1 LLIILKTLSVTIVSE
16 LLILNFLFCF
26 FFQID
31 SDLVFDDGAANSEYV
46 SHADQLK
53 SSSHAR
59 HHSNS
64 SRHVQGTKFYHEPST
79 SDHQIVAPVESPV
92 EDAEDAKPDSNKES
106 DTNFFGRIS
115 ELGKRARRQLSF
127 SLFGNDEESEEKYS
141 FTTEGKGFLGLGS
154 GDLFG
159 WFAGVDRRNEK
170 HESHPAET
178 SSTSTGESASG
189 ETPQAT
195 TPHENKYRSKRS
207 TASDDVT
214 GEVDEDELET
224 SDTESGGI
232 NGGDVENATDRPQG
246 GDDDESDLDAAA
258 AHRPGQLQHP
268 SPDDEDYI
276 GEAASG
282 SGIDSRTEP
291 PLSATPPTD
300 GQPSE
305 C

>member
-1 LLIILKTLSVTIVSE
+1 M
-16 LLILNFLFCF
+16 
-26 FFQID
+26 
-31 SDLVFDDGAANSEYV
+31 FDDGAANSEYV

-64 SRHVQGTKFYHEPST
+64 SRHLQGTKFYHEPST

-106 DTNFFGRIS
+106 DTSFFGRIS

-141 FTTEGKGFLGLGS
+141 FTTEGKGFLGLDS
-154 GDLFG
+154 GDFFG

-195 TPHENKYRSKRS
+195 TPHENKYRRKRS
-207 TASDDVT
+207 TASD
-214 GEVDEDELET
+214 DELET

-246 GDDDESDLDAAA
+246 IDDDESDLDAAA

-291 PLSATPPTD
+291 SLSATPPAD